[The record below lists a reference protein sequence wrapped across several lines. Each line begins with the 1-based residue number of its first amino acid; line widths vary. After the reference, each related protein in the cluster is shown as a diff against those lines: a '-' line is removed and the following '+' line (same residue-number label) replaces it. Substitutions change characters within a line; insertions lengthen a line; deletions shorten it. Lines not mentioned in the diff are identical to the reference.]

1 MFRRR
6 PQEACS
12 NRNRRSAGASDV
24 HANMSKQGSK
34 YERNLPSPI
43 LERESIDVSNSPY
56 SLLLTYT
63 FRISLAPPNPINRH

>member
-1 MFRRR
+1 
-6 PQEACS
+6 
-12 NRNRRSAGASDV
+12 
-24 HANMSKQGSK
+24 MSKQGSK